1 MNYSAETEK
10 KLQEIW
16 GRYPAGRKRSAVIPM
31 LMYAQDELG
40 QVTQELIA
48 DVARRCE
55 VTPLQ
60 VEEVV
65 GYYSMLNKER
75 MGKHHVQICTNIACL
90 LTGGEEL
97 WHHATKRLG
106 IGHKQATADGL
117 ISLEEVE
124 CAGACSWA
132 PCVVDGYEYHHH
144 VTIEKLDQLLDSI
157 QNQKVQ

>member
-1 MNYSAETEK
+1 MTFTPATEK
-10 KLQEIW
+10 ILQDIW
-16 GRYPAGRKRSAVIPM
+16 SRYPEGRKRSAVIPM

-40 QVTQELIA
+40 QVSQEL
-48 DVARRCE
+48 VAEVAKRCE
-55 VTPLQ
+55 VSPLQ

-65 GYYSMLNKER
+65 GYYSMLNKQR

-97 WHHATKRLG
+97 WNHATKRLG
-106 IGHKQATADGL
+106 IGHKQVTADGL

-132 PCVVDGYEYHHH
+132 PCVVDGFDYHHK

-157 QNQKVQ
+157 QKVQ

>member
-1 MNYSAETEK
+1 MTFSEKTEA

-16 GRYPAGRKRSAVIPM
+16 NRYPAGRKRSAVIPM
-31 LMYAQDELG
+31 LMYAQDETS
-40 QVTQELIA
+40 QITRELIEE
-48 DVARRCE
+48 VAKRCE

-65 GYYSMLNKER
+65 GYYSMLNKEK
-75 MGKHHVQICTNIACL
+75 MGKHHVQVCTNVACL
-90 LTGGEEL
+90 LMGGEEL
-97 WHHATKRLG
+97 WNHATKRLG
-106 IGHKQATADGL
+106 IGHKQVTADGL

-144 VTIEKLDQLLDSI
+144 MTAEKLDELLDSI
-157 QNQKVQ
+157 QKKVQ

>member
-1 MNYSAETEK
+1 MTFTPATEK
-10 KLQEIW
+10 ILQDIW
-16 GRYPAGRKRSAVIPM
+16 SRYPEGRKRSAVIPM
-31 LMYAQDELG
+31 LVYAQDELG
-40 QVTQELIA
+40 QVSPELVEE
-48 DVARRCE
+48 VARRCE
-55 VTPLQ
+55 VSPLQ

-65 GYYSMLNKER
+65 GYYSMLNKQP

-90 LTGGEEL
+90 LMGGEEL

-106 IGHKQATADGL
+106 IGHKQVTADGL

-132 PCVVDGYEYHHH
+132 PCVVDGFDYHHH

-157 QNQKVQ
+157 QKVQ

>member
-1 MNYSAETEK
+1 MTFTPATEK
-10 KLQEIW
+10 ILQDIW
-16 GRYPAGRKRSAVIPM
+16 SRYPEGRKRSAVIPM
-31 LMYAQDELG
+31 LVYAQDELG
-40 QVTQELIA
+40 QVSPELVEE
-48 DVARRCE
+48 VARRCE
-55 VTPLQ
+55 VSPLQ

-65 GYYSMLNKER
+65 GYYSMLNKQP

-106 IGHKQATADGL
+106 IGHKQVTADGL

-132 PCVVDGYEYHHH
+132 PCVVDGFDYHHH
-144 VTIEKLDQLLDSI
+144 VTIEKLDRLLDSI
-157 QNQKVQ
+157 QKVQ